1 MTEWLVVYFSSESLP
16 IQSQFPFGNAGF
28 ARHFPKAQSPTMTEF
43 SSSPAPAITHSENF
57 PVASFLCPPALR
69 SPIAAIYHFART
81 ADDMADEGDAPAAQ
95 RLSDLAAY
103 REALRLASQGQ
114 VNPEGPW
121 AWVFGPLAHTLQ
133 NFELPVQLL
142 HDLLDAFVQDVE
154 KTRDGQGYADTAE
167 LRDYCRRSA
176 NPVGRLLL
184 HLYAIGDDKSLAQS
198 DGVCTA
204 LQLINFLQDPSRD
217 LPRGRCYFPEG
228 AMEALQLRSE
238 NLPSDAGTSAANA
251 LVLQSCQ
258 ATRHLM
264 QSSLALVHRIPGR
277 AGWEL
282 RFVIQGA
289 LRVLD
294 KVEGLQS
301 QVFKQRPRLRWWDA
315 PIIVWRV
322 LRMTDTAT
330 IR

>member
-16 IQSQFPFGNAGF
+16 IQSQFPFEKTGF
-28 ARHFPKAQSPTMTEF
+28 ARHFPKAQSPAMTEF

-81 ADDMADEGDAPAAQ
+81 ADDMADEGDESAAQ
-95 RLSDLAAY
+95 RLSDLATY
-103 REALRLASQGQ
+103 REALRLASQGK

-121 AWVFGPLAHTLQ
+121 AWIFGPLAHTLQ

-154 KTRDGQGYADTAE
+154 KTRDAKGYADTAE
-167 LRDYCRRSA
+167 LRSYCRRSA

-184 HLYAIGDDKSLAQS
+184 HLYKIFDETSLAQS

-217 LPRGRCYFPEG
+217 LPRGRCYFPKD
-228 AMEALQLRSE
+228 AMEALQLRSD
-238 NLPSDAGTSAANA
+238 NLPPDAGTSAANA
-251 LVLQSCQ
+251 LVVQSCQ
-258 ATRHLM
+258 ATRQLM
-264 QSSLALVHRIPGR
+264 QSSVALVHRIPGR

>member
-1 MTEWLVVYFSSESLP
+1 MTSLP
-16 IQSQFPFGNAGF
+16 SLTAV
-28 ARHFPKAQSPTMTEF
+28 
-43 SSSPAPAITHSENF
+43 THSENF
-57 PVASFLCPPALR
+57 PVASFLCPPVLR

-81 ADDMADEGDAPAAQ
+81 ADDLADEGDVPAAQ
-95 RLSDLAAY
+95 RLCDLAAY
-103 REALRLASQGQ
+103 REDLRLASQGQ
-114 VNPEGPW
+114 VNPHSPW

-142 HDLLDAFVQDVE
+142 QDLLDAFVQDVE
-154 KTRDGQGYADTAE
+154 KTRDAQGYADAAE
-167 LRDYCRRSA
+167 LRNYCRRSA

-184 HLYAIGDDKSLAQS
+184 HLYKIRDETSLAQS
-198 DGVCTA
+198 DSICTA

-217 LPRGRCYFPEG
+217 LPRGRCYFPQD

-238 NLPSDAGTSAANA
+238 NLSSCTGTSVANA
-251 LVLQSCQ
+251 LVLQSCKT
-258 ATRHLM
+258 TRQLM
-264 QSSLALVHRIPGR
+264 QSSMALVQRIPGR

-301 QVFKQRPRLRWWDA
+301 QVFKQRPCLRWWDA
-315 PIIVWRV
+315 PTVVWRV